1 MNIGWCEFRVVDFCQ
16 FGEKMRYD
24 YYMLCHR
31 NHWRM
36 ARNKQNRMKAR
47 KKNEEEEEE
56 EERERY
62 DTTDNESEGV

>member
-1 MNIGWCEFRVVDFCQ
+1 
-16 FGEKMRYD
+16 MRYD
-24 YYMLCHR
+24 YNMLCHR

-47 KKNEEEEEE
+47 EKNEEEEEE
-56 EERERY
+56 EEGERY